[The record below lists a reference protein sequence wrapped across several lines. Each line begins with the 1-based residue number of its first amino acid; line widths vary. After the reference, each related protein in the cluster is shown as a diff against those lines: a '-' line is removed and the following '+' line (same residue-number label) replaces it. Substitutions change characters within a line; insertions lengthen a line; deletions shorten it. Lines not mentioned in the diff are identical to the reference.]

1 MTRSEYEARRRRLD
15 EELRAVLEAVQAGHQ
30 ARVQLLDLM
39 WGMSSTGVSEPQ
51 APPPAAPMPP
61 ILPEEEPRPRRR
73 GPGELLDGIME
84 ILPGLPE
91 LFTKDDIEKALGE
104 RIDRASLLRILRELE
119 KAGWLRT
126 ETLGRG
132 RYPTE
137 YRRMHS
143 AASAPDSGNGAEP
156 A

>member
-15 EELRAVLEAVQAGHQ
+15 EELRAVQEAVQAGHQ

-39 WGMSSTGVSEPQ
+39 WSMSNTGTPEPE
-51 APPPAAPMPP
+51 APPPAAPEPP
-61 ILPEEEPRPRRR
+61 EPEPRPRRR
-73 GPGELLDGIME
+73 GAGELLDCILE

-104 RIDRASLLRILRELE
+104 RIDRASLFRILRELE
-119 KAGWLRT
+119 RDGWLRT
-126 ETLGRG
+126 ETPGRG
-132 RYPTE
+132 RYPTV
-137 YRRMHS
+137 YRRMR
-143 AASAPDSGNGAEP
+143 SGDGAET

>member
-1 MTRSEYEARRRRLD
+1 
-15 EELRAVLEAVQAGHQ
+15 VQAGHQ

-39 WGMSSTGVSEPQ
+39 WGMSSTGVPEPQ
-51 APPPAAPMPP
+51 APPPAAPE
-61 ILPEEEPRPRRR
+61 LPEPEPRPRRR
-73 GPGELLDGIME
+73 GAGELLDGVLE

-91 LFTKDDIEKALGE
+91 LFTKDDIEKAMGE

-119 KAGWLRT
+119 QDGWLRT

-132 RYPTE
+132 RYPTV
-137 YRRMHS
+137 YCRVHS
-143 AASAPDSGNGAEP
+143 AAAPPDSGDGAET

>member
-39 WGMSSTGVSEPQ
+39 WGMSNTGAPEPE
-51 APPPAAPMPP
+51 APSPAAAKPP
-61 ILPEEEPRPRRR
+61 EPESRPRRR
-73 GPGELLDGIME
+73 EPGELLDGIME

-119 KAGWLRT
+119 RGGWLRT
-126 ETLGRG
+126 ETPGRG
-132 RYPTE
+132 RYPTA
-137 YRRMHS
+137 YRRLHS
-143 AASAPDSGNGAEP
+143 PSSAPDPGDGAENV
-156 A
+156 

>member
-61 ILPEEEPRPRRR
+61 EPEPRPRRR
-73 GPGELLDGIME
+73 GAGELLDGVLE

-119 KAGWLRT
+119 EDGWLRT

-132 RYPTE
+132 RYPTV

-143 AASAPDSGNGAEP
+143 PTLPPDSGDGAEN

>member
-39 WGMSSTGVSEPQ
+39 WGMSNTGTLEPQ
-51 APPPAAPMPP
+51 APPPASPKP
-61 ILPEEEPRPRRR
+61 PEEEPRPRRR
-73 GPGELLDGIME
+73 GAGELLDGVLE

-119 KAGWLRT
+119 QDGWLRT

-132 RYPTE
+132 RYPTV
-137 YRRMHS
+137 YRRLHS
-143 AASAPDSGNGAEP
+143 PVSSPDSRDGAET

>member
-15 EELRAVLEAVQAGHQ
+15 EELRAVLEAVQTGHQ
-30 ARVQLLDLM
+30 ARVQLLELM
-39 WGMSSTGVSEPQ
+39 WGMSSTGGPEPET
-51 APPPAAPMPP
+51 PPAPKPP
-61 ILPEEEPRPRRR
+61 EPEPDFRPRRR

-104 RIDRASLLRILRELE
+104 RIDRASLLRILRGLE
-119 KAGWLRT
+119 QDGWLRT
-126 ETLGRG
+126 ETPGRG
-132 RYPTE
+132 RYPTV

-143 AASAPDSGNGAEP
+143 AALAPDSGNGAET

>member
-30 ARVQLLDLM
+30 ARVQLLELM

-51 APPPAAPMPP
+51 APPPAPPMAPIPP
-61 ILPEEEPRPRRR
+61 ETEPRPRRR
-73 GPGELLDGIME
+73 GAGELRDGILE

-119 KAGWLRT
+119 QDG
-126 ETLGRG
+126 
-132 RYPTE
+132 
-137 YRRMHS
+137 
-143 AASAPDSGNGAEP
+143 
-156 A
+156 

>member
-1 MTRSEYEARRRRLD
+1 MTRSEYEARRRALD
-15 EELRAVLEAVQAGHQ
+15 EELRAVLEAVHAGHQ

-39 WGMSSTGVSEPQ
+39 WGMASTGIPENQ
-51 APPPAAPMPP
+51 APPPAVPGPP
-61 ILPEEEPRPRRR
+61 EPEPRPRRR
-73 GPGELLDGIME
+73 GPGELLDGIHA

-104 RIDRASLLRILRELE
+104 RIDRATLFRVLRDLQEDGL
-119 KAGWLRT
+119 LRT

-132 RYPTE
+132 KYPTV
-137 YRRMHS
+137 YRRMAT
-143 AASAPDSGNGAEP
+143 AASAPEAGDGAE

>member
-39 WGMSSTGVSEPQ
+39 WGMSNTGAPEPE
-51 APPPAAPMPP
+51 APPPQATPKPP
-61 ILPEEEPRPRRR
+61 EPEPRPRRR
-73 GPGELLDGIME
+73 GPGELLDGFLE
-84 ILPGLPE
+84 ILPRLPE

-104 RIDRASLLRILRELE
+104 RIDRASLFRILREVEQGGL
-119 KAGWLRT
+119 LRT
-126 ETLGRG
+126 ETPGRG
-132 RYPTE
+132 RYPTV
-137 YRRMHS
+137 YRQMQSTAS
-143 AASAPDSGNGAEP
+143 AAPDSGDGAET

>member
-39 WGMSSTGVSEPQ
+39 WGMSSTGALEPES
-51 APPPAAPMPP
+51 PPPATPMPP
-61 ILPEEEPRPRRR
+61 TPEPRPRRR

-84 ILPGLPE
+84 SLPGLPE

-119 KAGWLRT
+119 QDGWLRT

-132 RYPTE
+132 RYPTV

-143 AASAPDSGNGAEP
+143 PASAHDSGDGAETV
-156 A
+156 

>member
-30 ARVQLLDLM
+30 ARVQLLELM
-39 WGMSSTGVSEPQ
+39 WGMSSTGVLEPQ
-51 APPPAAPMPP
+51 APPPVPP
-61 ILPEEEPRPRRR
+61 KLPEEEPRPRRR
-73 GPGELLDGIME
+73 GAGELMDGVLE

-119 KAGWLRT
+119 EDGWLRT

-132 RYPTE
+132 RYPTV
-137 YRRMHS
+137 YRRMQS
-143 AASAPDSGNGAEP
+143 SASAPDSGNGAET

>member
-30 ARVQLLDLM
+30 ARIQLLELM
-39 WGMSSTGVSEPQ
+39 WGMSNTGVPEPQ
-51 APPPAAPMPP
+51 APPPATPK
-61 ILPEEEPRPRRR
+61 LPEPEPRPRRR
-73 GPGELLDGIME
+73 GAGELMDGILE
-84 ILPGLPE
+84 VLPGLPE
-91 LFTKDDIEKALGE
+91 LFTKDDIETALGE

-119 KAGWLRT
+119 QDGWLRT

-132 RYPTE
+132 RYPTV

-143 AASAPDSGNGAEP
+143 PASAPDSGHGAETS
-156 A
+156 